1 MKKQPKTPFDLF
13 AFIVW
18 VIIYSLLALLLCA
31 ILVFIWN
38 GFNDLLGLKLSLNFW
53 WCFLLLEI
61 PVLFLSYLLQKPSKK
76 SRVNEQSHIDLCP
89 GTIFPKIGDQSK
101 TQCTSTH
108 CVWDNVNWSFF
119 YDDE

>member
-18 VIIYSLLALLLCA
+18 VIIYSLLALLFCA

-61 PVLFLSYLLQKPSKK
+61 PVLFLSYLSQKHTKISFDGHENCCWNSKHME
-76 SRVNEQSHIDLCP
+76 RMQGFWENNE
-89 GTIFPKIGDQSK
+89 
-101 TQCTSTH
+101 
-108 CVWDNVNWSFF
+108 
-119 YDDE
+119 